1 MIALSHETLENY
13 YQLNFQLMHHY
24 NYSLNEIEKMLPYER
39 EIYASLLEQHLKEER
54 IRQETT
60 KNG

>member
-1 MIALSHETLENY
+1 
-13 YQLNFQLMHHY
+13 MHHY

-39 EIYASLLEQHLKEER
+39 EIYVSLLEQHLKEER
-54 IRQETT
+54 IRQETK